1 MPRPE
6 HPHIQEVK
14 NWITRDIANPHSG
27 SVYHEMAVERWG
39 AEDAPALRTI
49 SNALRE
55 VRESADSKWASQPA
69 SVESEPLDAG
79 ECPECLGYGKFWQAS
94 VWIRGDKSIHSMAKD
109 HHLFPADGKPTIQVS
124 SDERNMGALGR
135 SYCKRCFGTGYIGTP
150 ATRTPV
156 WEAVPVMDTCPECLA
171 EIEDGECQCTVE
183 AEVETTLQGLAE
195 IASSNPDL
203 KPVADRVASEIADQ
217 LIEDAAN
224 DPTAIVSDDVA
235 ERVNPAPPEIVID
248 MDLSSMD
255 LPDMPEFVASNE
267 VEL

>member
-6 HPHIQEVK
+6 HPHIPEVK
-14 NWITRDIANPHSG
+14 RWIAANPTASG
-27 SVYHEMAVERWG
+27 RETHEWAVGEWG
-39 AEDAPALRTI
+39 VDAAPALRTI
-49 SNALRE
+49 ANALRE
-55 VRESADSKWASQPA
+55 ERASQPA
-69 SVESEPLDAG
+69 SVESEPLTAG
-79 ECPECLGYGKFWQAS
+79 VCPECLGYGKFWQAA
-94 VWIRGDKSIHSMAKD
+94 VWIRGDQSIHSMAKD

-124 SDERNMGALGR
+124 PDERNMGALGR
-135 SYCKRCFGTGYIGTP
+135 QDCKRCFGTGHIGTP

-156 WEAVPVMDTCPECLA
+156 WEQPEPEFQQCPECLA

-235 ERVNPAPPEIVID
+235 ERVNPAPPEIVVD

-255 LPDMPEFVASNE
+255 LPDMPKFVTSNE